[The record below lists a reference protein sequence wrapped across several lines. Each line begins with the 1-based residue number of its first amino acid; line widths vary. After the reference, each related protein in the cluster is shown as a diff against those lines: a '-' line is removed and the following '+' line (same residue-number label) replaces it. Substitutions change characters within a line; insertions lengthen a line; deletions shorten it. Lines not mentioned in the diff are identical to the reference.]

1 MFHILVE
8 ISLNLIPKDPIDKE
22 SLLVQVMVWHRT
34 GAKPLPEAILTQ
46 FTDACMHHHTS
57 MP

>member
-1 MFHILVE
+1 MFHILIQ
-8 ISLNLIPKDPIDKE
+8 ISLNLISEGPIVKK
-22 SLLVQVMVWHRT
+22 SALVQVMVWHRI

-46 FTDACMHHHTS
+46 FTDACMHHHNS